1 MKKFTTYLSIALV
14 ALLSISLTSC
24 DEDADVAYA
33 LDGAWQGNVYVTSKW
48 DGYTYRASYS
58 EVQFNSGY
66 DSGTG
71 YWVDYYSDAPWDY
84 IANHIR
90 WKVRNGNIYIHF
102 NEENSDVVIYDY
114 HLDDYHFSG
123 SLASNGSDDYISFS
137 LQHISSP
144 NWYSYDYYGSEGW
157 YSDWYDDWYGYGYG
171 YYYGKKATRG
181 GNPEGVVRSFSKP

>member
-1 MKKFTTYLSIALV
+1 MKKFTTSLLTGLA
-14 ALLSISLTSC
+14 ALLSLSLASC

-33 LDGAWQGNVYVTSKW
+33 LDGAWRGNVYTTSTW
-48 DGYTYRASYS
+48 NGLTYQASCS

-71 YWVDYYSDAPWDY
+71 YWIDYYSGAPWDY

-90 WKVRNGNIYIHF
+90 WKVRGGDIYIHF
-102 NEENSDVVIYDY
+102 DEENSDIVIYNY

-123 SLASNGSDDYISFS
+123 QLVASGSSDRISFS

-144 NWYSYDYYGSEGW
+144 NWYAYDYYGSD
-157 YSDWYDDWYGYGYG
+157 SWYDDWYGYGY
-171 YYYGKKATRG
+171 YYGKQATRAAT
-181 GNPEGVVRSFSKP
+181 PPAVVRGVGKP